1 MSDLAQRLRLN
12 ATIPMVMEAAD
23 RIEALE
29 KLYAES
35 RQELMKWIRNDPADA
50 EIERLHARIEALEAD
65 INILLNLLNPLH
77 GELDKQSYDEKLSQ
91 NFDAPPDAEYN
102 VNITA
107 QMERDLTQAVLILES
122 RRDALAS
129 KA

>member
-1 MSDLAQRLRLN
+1 MSDLVERGTTVPVCCYCDAPLSCARCGCEQPADVAQ
-12 ATIPMVMEAAD
+12 ASQD

-29 KLYAES
+29 A
-35 RQELMKWIRNDPADA
+35 
-50 EIERLHARIEALEAD
+50 ALWED

-122 RRDALAS
+122 RRAAIAPEPD
-129 KA
+129 K

>member
-23 RIEALE
+23 
-29 KLYAES
+29 
-35 RQELMKWIRNDPADA
+35 
-50 EIERLHARIEALEAD
+50 RIEALEAD